1 MRIPTPNES
10 FMLLAVDVV
19 DADISFLVGLDILD
33 LFQLN
38 VDTVQNQLR
47 APRAGWSI
55 PIVRKNGHIYL
66 EWKPEDRIL
75 FTKAELTRLHGGFF
89 HPPNSQ
95 LIKLIQRAKQD
106 DLNAE
111 ARKVLDDIAMSC
123 ETCQRLGLKP
133 LRFRAS
139 IPDDMD
145 KSIFS
150 DDLSI
155 DLFG

>member
-19 DADISFLVGLDILD
+19 DADMPFLVGLDILD

-47 APRAGWSI
+47 APKAGWSI
-55 PIVRKNGHIYL
+55 PLVRKNGHIYL

-89 HPPNSQ
+89 HTPNSQ
-95 LIKLIQRAKQD
+95 LIKLIQRAKRD

-111 ARKVLDDIAMSC
+111 ARKILDDIAMSC
-123 ETCQRLGLKP
+123 ETFQRLGPKP
-133 LRFRAS
+133 FRFRAS
-139 IPDDMD
+139 IPEDID
-145 KSIFS
+145 KSTSPMTYQLTF
-150 DDLSI
+150 
-155 DLFG
+155 FG